1 MNIIDAIFLA
11 ALVHIGPV
19 AESAVPKPTRVSAG
33 EAERLERAFNGASAD
48 KSTVWKLVRDQ
59 SFRVPLNDH
68 ELRGAVFAAFV
79 SDEANS
85 VRFALLDVANGA
97 RLAEL
102 PQPEGNLAVA
112 SIFAFR
118 KIDGVSFQ
126 DVNADG
132 TLDALV
138 VATYFDSRPA
148 QGEGVGGGV
157 AKVGF
162 AFVSDRGRFV
172 MRTDCDEAAGGLS
185 RLARCL
191 RAKFRK

>member
-1 MNIIDAIFLA
+1 MKTIHAIFVA
-11 ALVHIGPV
+11 ALISIGPL
-19 AESAVPKPTRVSAG
+19 AESAAPKPTRLSAG
-33 EAERLERAFNGASAD
+33 EAERLERAFNQANDD
-48 KSTVWKLVRDQ
+48 KSTEWKLVRDQ
-59 SFRVPLNDH
+59 SFRVQFNDR

-85 VRFALLDVANGA
+85 VRFALLDVASGTQ
-97 RLAEL
+97 LAEL
-102 PQPEGNLAVA
+102 PQPERSLAVA

-162 AFVSDRGRFV
+162 AFVSDRGRFAI
-172 MRTDCDEAAGGLS
+172 RSDCDEPSGGLS
-185 RLARCL
+185 GLARCL
-191 RAKFRK
+191 RGKLKK